1 MMEVGWPVRHPLKTS
16 KGARKR
22 NEDRNLEGAGSLG
35 RDKLISLIF
44 ETL

>member
-1 MMEVGWPVRHPLKTS
+1 MAGPTS
-16 KGARKR
+16 AEDLERDLLR
-22 NEDRNLEGAGSLG
+22 NEDRNLEGVGSLG